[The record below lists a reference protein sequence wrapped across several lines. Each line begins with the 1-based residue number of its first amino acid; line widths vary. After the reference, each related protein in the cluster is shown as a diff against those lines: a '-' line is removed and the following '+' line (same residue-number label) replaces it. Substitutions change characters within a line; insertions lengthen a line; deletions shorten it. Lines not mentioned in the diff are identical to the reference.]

1 MRSERPGGPISR
13 IVGVYHMVLRRTL
26 EHFFPDA
33 VLDVAGDRSII
44 DWDGSADETYYR
56 LHDDSDGLGV
66 EIEWL
71 GTRLMFQPGNPSP
84 LLSTERRMVEVIV
97 EAIDLRFRGLFN
109 QELSHRFDRFQYQT
123 EDLIVA
129 DYLDS
134 ISPYRIPAV
143 LEALRV
149 AALSTYENR
158 RVSTGA
164 LLLGTEHDQ
173 AAPAYKN
180 VEGAPSFNARLT
192 AIKGFHRLCDG
203 VRTLFLVDRQGDLVR
218 LIDVARWAE
227 ATQGS
232 EPLLHPCPR
241 PYVSHAKATRSG
253 GHVCLVLSPSQ
264 EIKVFAEGT
273 LMFSFS
279 DARWR
284 LLDIPSKFAVWCAAI
299 GRSGWRDLAPAIFQ
313 AALNLCEARLGA
325 LFVVLRDP
333 EHSVP
338 QLIAPADQITTEI
351 VADDPQDPENLSPKH
366 AKRALHHVVRGMK
379 LADIEPSVLEAI
391 ACLGR
396 RGRRRLERALDH
408 LRRDPANRPRNPR
421 ARQGRPGRTNPGRP
435 GRLAARAR
443 AQSQRGRL
451 HDDVLCKGG
460 GELVSWAA
468 CLSPA
473 STRSFQVLVQK
484 RERPLAVDRV
494 RADEE
499 LDRAAVADAELGVVE
514 EADLG
519 ELVGDRLVGRRRRR
533 SGRARP

>member
-1 MRSERPGGPISR
+1 MAATHLSHGGGRLGLYRNTPKRMDHPLELRSSMRNDRPSGTISR
-13 IVGVYHMVLRRTL
+13 VVGVYHMVLRRTL

-56 LHDDSDGLGV
+56 LHDDADGLGV

-84 LLSTERRMVEVIV
+84 LLATERRMVEVIV

-180 VEGAPSFNARLT
+180 VEGAPSFTARLT

-232 EPLLHPCPR
+232 EPLVHPCPR
-241 PYVSHAKATRSG
+241 PYLSHAKATRSG
-253 GHVCLVLSPSQ
+253 GHVCLALSPSQ

-273 LMFSFS
+273 MMFSFS

-284 LLDIPSKFAVWCAAI
+284 LLDIPSKFAVWCAAV
-299 GRSGWRDLAPAIFQ
+299 GRSGWPDLASSIFQ
-313 AALNLCEARLGA
+313 AALNLCESRLGA

-379 LADIEPSVLEAI
+379 LAEIEPSVLEAI
-391 ACLGR
+391 ACLDGAVVVDLNGHLITFGAILRIAPETLELGRAVQGARTLAGLAASQHGPVLKVSEDGYMTMFLKGR
-396 RGRRRLERALDH
+396 R
-408 LRRDPANRPRNPR
+408 
-421 ARQGRPGRTNPGRP
+421 
-435 GRLAARAR
+435 
-443 AQSQRGRL
+443 
-451 HDDVLCKGG
+451 VW
-460 GELVSWAA
+460 EL
-468 CLSPA
+468 
-473 STRSFQVLVQK
+473 
-484 RERPLAVDRV
+484 
-494 RADEE
+494 
-499 LDRAAVADAELGVVE
+499 
-514 EADLG
+514 
-519 ELVGDRLVGRRRRR
+519 
-533 SGRARP
+533 

>member
-1 MRSERPGGPISR
+1 MPSDRPGGPISR

-33 VLDVAGDRSII
+33 ILDVAGDRSII
-44 DWDGSADETYYR
+44 DWDGSSDETYYR
-56 LHDDSDGLGV
+56 LHDDADGFGV

-71 GTRLMFQPGNPSP
+71 GTRLMFQPGNPAP
-84 LLSTERRMVEVIV
+84 LLATERRMVEVIV
-97 EAIDLRFRGLFN
+97 EAIDLRFRGLLN
-109 QELSHRFDRFQYQT
+109 QELSHRFERFQYQT

-164 LLLGTEHDQ
+164 LLLGTEADQ

-180 VEGAPSFNARLT
+180 LEGAPSFNARLT

-232 EPLLHPCPR
+232 EPLVHPCPR
-241 PYVSHAKATRSG
+241 PYLSHAKATRSG

-284 LLDIPSKFAVWCAAI
+284 LLDIPSKFAVWCAAV
-299 GRSGWRDLAPAIFQ
+299 GCSGWRDLAPAIFQ
-313 AALNLCEARLGA
+313 AALNLCEARLGS

-333 EHSVP
+333 EHSVA

-351 VADDPQDPENLSPKH
+351 VGDDPQDPENLSPKH

-391 ACLGR
+391 ACLDGAVVVDLNGRLITFGAILRIAPETLELGRAVQGARTLAGLAASQHGPTLKVSEDGYMTMFLKGR
-396 RGRRRLERALDH
+396 R
-408 LRRDPANRPRNPR
+408 
-421 ARQGRPGRTNPGRP
+421 
-435 GRLAARAR
+435 
-443 AQSQRGRL
+443 
-451 HDDVLCKGG
+451 VW
-460 GELVSWAA
+460 EL
-468 CLSPA
+468 
-473 STRSFQVLVQK
+473 
-484 RERPLAVDRV
+484 
-494 RADEE
+494 
-499 LDRAAVADAELGVVE
+499 
-514 EADLG
+514 
-519 ELVGDRLVGRRRRR
+519 
-533 SGRARP
+533 